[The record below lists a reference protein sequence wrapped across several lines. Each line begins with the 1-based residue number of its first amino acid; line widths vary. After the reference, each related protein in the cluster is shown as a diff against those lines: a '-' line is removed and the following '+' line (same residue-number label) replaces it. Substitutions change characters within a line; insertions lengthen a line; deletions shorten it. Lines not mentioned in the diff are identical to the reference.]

1 MKKQARRVDWNDI
14 PLLLA
19 VARERQLRSA
29 GRSLGVDVSTVSR
42 RLAAAEERLQVRLF
56 IRDPDG
62 YKPTDAGQAF
72 IAAAEMLEHTVL
84 SIFETAR
91 ETAEDV
97 SGVVRITSV
106 DALLNDWL
114 TERLPA
120 LLDAHPG
127 LEIRLLPD
135 NRNVSFTRS
144 EADLA
149 LRLARPEEDAALL
162 MRRVGRIG
170 AAVYGHPK
178 FQGIPQDQ
186 WSDQP
191 WLTYN
196 DDLADLPPMQ
206 WLRSAAPK
214 AESHFRASSTPILL
228 KACEAGMGMTLLP
241 CISTRGTHLVRLSA
255 GIIHEREIWLLSHR
269 DATNIRRFRI
279 VADWLAQQI
288 ANDDAFLSGAEE
300 GDTRPTGASER
311 TQ

>member
-1 MKKQARRVDWNDI
+1 MTKHAARLDWNDI

-19 VARERQLRSA
+19 VARERQLRAAS
-29 GRSLGVDVSTVSR
+29 RSLGVDVSTVSR
-42 RLAAAEERLQVRLF
+42 RLAAAEERIQARLF
-56 IRDPDG
+56 IRDPEG

-72 IAAAEMLEHTVL
+72 IEAAEAIERTVL
-84 SIFETAR
+84 SIFQIAR
-91 ETAEDV
+91 ETADEI
-97 SGVVRITSV
+97 SGPVRITSV

-114 TERLPA
+114 TARLPP
-120 LLDAHPG
+120 LLEAYPG
-127 LEIRLLPD
+127 LEIRLIPD

-149 LRLARPEEDAALL
+149 LRMARPEEDAAIL

-170 AAVYGHPK
+170 VAVYGHPK
-178 FQGIPQDQ
+178 FQDVPQAR

-196 DDLADLPPMQ
+196 DDLADVPQMQ

-241 CISTRGTHLVRLSA
+241 CISTKGSGLVRLSA
-255 GIIHEREIWLLSHR
+255 GVVHEREIWLLSHR
-269 DATNIRRFRI
+269 DATSVRRFRI
-279 VADWLAQQI
+279 VADWLAQQL
-288 ANDDAFLSGAEE
+288 AMDDAFLAGIDE
-300 GDTRPTGASER
+300 T
-311 TQ
+311 

>member
-1 MKKQARRVDWNDI
+1 MTKHAGRVDWNDI

-29 GRSLGVDVSTVSR
+29 GRLLGVDISTVSR

-56 IRDPDG
+56 IRDPEG

-72 IAAAEMLEHTVL
+72 VAAAEVIERTVL

-91 ETAEDV
+91 EMADEV

-120 LLDAHPG
+120 LLEAHPK

-162 MRRVGRIG
+162 MKRVGRIG
-170 AAVYGHPK
+170 AAVYGHPMFK
-178 FQGIPQDQ
+178 DVPQDQ
-186 WSDQP
+186 WGNQP

-196 DDLADLPPMQ
+196 DDLADVPQMQ
-206 WLRSAAPK
+206 WIRSAAPQ

-228 KACEAGMGMTLLP
+228 KACEAGMGMAMLP
-241 CISTRGTHLVRLSA
+241 CISTKGTRLVRLSA
-255 GIIHEREIWLLSHR
+255 GIVHERLIWLLSHR
-269 DATNIRRFRI
+269 DAASIRRFRI
-279 VADWLAQQI
+279 VADWLTAQL
-288 ANDDAFLSGAEE
+288 AKDDAFLSGA
-300 GDTRPTGASER
+300 DQT
-311 TQ
+311 